1 MVRAEEGAIRRED
14 KDLEQSDWGKNLRL
28 ELLAGGANEDDFI
41 E

>member
-14 KDLEQSDWGKNLRL
+14 KDLEQKDWGKNLRL